1 MSQIT
6 DGTYEATS
14 LEKLDFKRGYAVGMI
29 TGSAYSVKDEAR
41 VPTLMRATA
50 IRYMPKYVGLWT
62 DAEQVKHIDPVRV
75 IYDLEVAKQIG
86 RDNNQKCIWDFK
98 NGVEIP
104 L

>member
-14 LEKLDFKRGYAVGMI
+14 LEKLDLKRGYAVGMI
-29 TGSAYSVKDEAR
+29 VGTAYSVKDEAR
-41 VPTLMRATA
+41 VPALMRATA

-62 DAEQVKHIDPVRV
+62 DKKGVKNIDPVRV